1 MRLYS
6 GKIPL
11 ICGEIVRQLTAEGD
25 IETSE
30 PAEVELDVE
39 SVLKEYIRTDRELT
53 EKAKDV
59 LDRRKLPYGQFGKV
73 KRAMADELGF
83 GLGEEALNWICS
95 QVTETFMQSGH
106 VEEIYSDDA
115 TLRKKMR
122 EILRKHM
129 MVDEELDEEVRKR
142 IKNLEE
148 GTQTWDVEYAK
159 VLEQIKRTRGLD
171 S

>member
-1 MRLYS
+1 MKLYS
-6 GKIPL
+6 GKIP
-11 ICGEIVRQLTAEGD
+11 IIASEIVRQLTTEGD
-25 IETSE
+25 IETGE
-30 PAEVELDVE
+30 PNEVELDVE

-53 EKAKDV
+53 ERAKD
-59 LDRRKLPYGQFGKV
+59 LMDKRKLPYGQFGKI
-73 KRAMADELGF
+73 KRAMADEQGF
-83 GLGEEALNWICS
+83 GLGEEALNWICA
-95 QVTETFMQSGH
+95 QITETFMQSGH

-159 VLEQIKRTRGLD
+159 VLEQIKRSRGLND
-171 S
+171 

>member
-11 ICGEIVRQLTAEGD
+11 ICNEIVRQLSAEGD

-30 PAEVELDVE
+30 PAEVGLDVE

-53 EKAKDV
+53 ERAKD
-59 LDRRKLPYGQFGKV
+59 LMDKRKLPYGQFGKI
-73 KRAMADELGF
+73 KRAMADEQGF
-83 GLGEEALNWICS
+83 GLGEEALNWICA

-106 VEEIYSDDA
+106 VAEIYSDDA

-159 VLEQIKRTRGLD
+159 VLEQIKRTRGLND
-171 S
+171 